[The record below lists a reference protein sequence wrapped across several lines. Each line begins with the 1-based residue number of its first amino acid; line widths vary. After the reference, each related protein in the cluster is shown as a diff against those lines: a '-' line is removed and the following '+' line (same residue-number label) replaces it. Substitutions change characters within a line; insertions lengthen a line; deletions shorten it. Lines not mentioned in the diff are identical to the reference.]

1 MNDLL
6 SRLKSEK
13 RFAEILFLQNE
24 PQLVGVLL
32 LWKNFPV
39 RFLPPPEPPNG
50 WPPDGGE
57 TLWKYC
63 EYDREEFA
71 DLLGINRGEAE
82 QALKLL
88 RTLGLIF
95 PDGSINENAEKWLNA
110 QVVKMLPKQNK

>member
-39 RFLPPPEPPNG
+39 RLRPPETPAGENG
-50 WPPDGGE
+50 APTEED
-57 TLWKYC
+57 LWLHCHYNR
-63 EYDREEFA
+63 DEFA

-82 QALKLL
+82 QSVKLL

-110 QVVKMLPKQNK
+110 QVVKMLPKNK